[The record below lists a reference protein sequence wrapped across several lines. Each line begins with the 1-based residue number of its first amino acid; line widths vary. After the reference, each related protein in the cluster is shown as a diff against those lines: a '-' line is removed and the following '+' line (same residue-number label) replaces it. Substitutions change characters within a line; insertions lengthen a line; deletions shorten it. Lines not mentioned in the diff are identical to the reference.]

1 MDKRIKYSQTPGTC
15 REKDVVGSNAH
26 ADAGSDPP
34 GCQTEFAFAFDAFR
48 RTSKTR
54 FARARR
60 LIPNVTLL
68 ARRSSVFTGLLPNC
82 VDDGDSLYRANP
94 VRRDVKA

>member
-1 MDKRIKYSQTPGTC
+1 MDRRIKVAQLPGGI
-15 REKDVVGSNAH
+15 KKNVVVASNAH
-26 ADAGSDPP
+26 AGAAPSPA
-34 GCQTEFAFAFDAFR
+34 GCQTEFAFAFEAFR

-54 FARARR
+54 FGRVRR

-68 ARRSSVFTGLLPNC
+68 ERRSSVFTGLLPNC

-94 VRRDVKA
+94 VRREVK